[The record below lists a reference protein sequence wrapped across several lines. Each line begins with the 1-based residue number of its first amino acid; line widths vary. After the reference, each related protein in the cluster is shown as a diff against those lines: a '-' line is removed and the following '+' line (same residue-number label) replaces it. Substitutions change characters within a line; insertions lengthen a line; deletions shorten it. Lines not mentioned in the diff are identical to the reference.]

1 MPNWC
6 HNRYAVQGKM
16 GALIQFKNWIEGLYP
31 TPRYHLALEH
41 SKKFFILGA
50 TGYFLPTYFP
60 PRPTSFDILFPF
72 SIGEPTMENQAYT
85 EWLELLSTDGFELND
100 ENSRRISNLFYTAGG
115 HFVLWDDLTIEQ
127 QQMAECIM
135 SVQRYDWYDSHFE
148 KPRPLDVIFNAE
160 PDIPEMGYP
169 GDLYALLPPQ
179 LEPLLNGFNGGLTKE
194 RRMDFTAKN
203 AYNMN
208 VNRYGTKWPRFLD
221 TEVEIHTETEAS
233 MDVQTAWSP
242 PSEYVDGAM
251 MEKFGLIAMSHRFIE
266 EGCAFA
272 GYRDYENIAG
282 RAELTD
288 FADDI
293 LTMDWKE
300 EDKKKYGENEEALWE
315 NCEQI
320 VVSPD
325 YVKDIYDSTKKLSGL
340 IGVLAF
346 NELEKKE

>member
-6 HNRYAVQGKM
+6 HNRYAIQGKM
-16 GALIQFKNWIEGLYP
+16 SSLIQFKNWVDGLVP
-31 TPRYHLALEH
+31 APRYHLALEH

-50 TGYFLPTYFP
+50 TGYFLPTHFP
-60 PRPTSFDILFPF
+60 AKPSAFAILTPW
-72 SIGEPTMENQAYT
+72 SVGEPTMENQAYT
-85 EWLELLSTDGFELND
+85 EWLTMLSTDRFELND

-115 HFVLWDDLTIEQ
+115 HFITWDDLTIEQ
-127 QQMAECIM
+127 QQMAEAIM
-135 SVQRYDWYDSHFE
+135 FTQSYDWYDNWRSN
-148 KPRPLDVIFNAE
+148 LDVEKHFNAE
-160 PDIPEMGYP
+160 PDVPEMGLP
-169 GDLYALLPPQ
+169 GDLYAVLPPL
-179 LEPLLNGFNGGLTKE
+179 LEPMLNGFNGHLTGD
-194 RRMDFTAKN
+194 RRIDFTAKN
-203 AYNMN
+203 AYIMN

-242 PSEYVDGAM
+242 PSENVDAAM
-251 MEKFGLIAMSHRFIE
+251 MEKFGLVAMNHRFIE

-272 GYRDYENIAG
+272 GYRDYENMSG
-282 RAELTD
+282 KAELTD
-288 FADDI
+288 YSDDL

-300 EDKKKYGENEEALWE
+300 EDKKKYGKDEDGLWY

-340 IGVLAF
+340 IGVMAF